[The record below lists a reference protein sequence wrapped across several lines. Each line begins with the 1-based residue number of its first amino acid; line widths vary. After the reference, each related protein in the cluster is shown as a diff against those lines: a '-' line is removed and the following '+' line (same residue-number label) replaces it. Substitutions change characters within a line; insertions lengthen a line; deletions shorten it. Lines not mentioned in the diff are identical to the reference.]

1 MAATGLLGINPYF
14 KGVSIDTSKPVNL
27 AIQLEQKN
35 QAKREALDKYFMDYE
50 KSINP
55 AGMRSQD
62 QDIVL
67 KKLNQN
73 KQFYLQN
80 RDRILNPSKYGA
92 EAQSQYM
99 AGFKDILS
107 DISKSKQA
115 SAEDKVAMNFYQ
127 KAKTSNL
134 DIPDGFIEAIQQSQK
149 PIYAGYKP
157 VDVYQFDFNKKY
169 DESEF
174 TKNVWGGLTLPTKEV
189 PTKLPNGQVQYTK
202 TSYLTPDIAQ
212 TVALN
217 AINEYKNKPGSTK
230 NFNNLMKDANIFSA
244 AEKEFGEAF
253 KYIDPQTKK
262 VVKPRIESPEQF
274 VAGYALLKKP
284 TGEISTGKADYP
296 WLTKFTMQQGARRA
310 NEKDAGEYSP
320 EVQVDE
326 IFEAGKGD
334 KIQINVEGKNISGR
348 RVQLPAD
355 IEGKFDRKVGNTKF
369 SPDYFV
375 MSEDKLNLYPVFV
388 TGKTKSGSDII
399 GGEGGTKLNEK
410 IPVKTSLIPALG
422 KAYGGQSWTKKNL
435 FSDGTKPPTAPKDGK
450 KKGSSGINWSKQK

>member
-1 MAATGLLGINPYF
+1 MAATGLLGINPYQ
-14 KGVSIDTSKPVNL
+14 KGIALDISSKPVNL

-99 AGFKDILS
+99 SGFKDILS

-134 DIPDGFIEAIQQSQK
+134 DIPDGFMEAIQESQK

-157 VDVYQFDFNKKY
+157 VDLFKFDFNKKY
-169 DESEF
+169 DDVDF
-174 TKNVWGGLTLPTKEV
+174 TKNVWGGLTLPTKQV
-189 PTKLPNGQVQYTK
+189 PTKLPTGEVQYTK
-202 TSYLTPDIAQ
+202 TSYITPELAE
-212 TVALN
+212 TVAIN
-217 AINEYKNKPGSTK
+217 AINEYKTKPSTTK

-244 AEKEFGEAF
+244 AEKAFGEAF
-253 KYIDPQTKK
+253 KYPDPKNK
-262 VVKPRIESPEQF
+262 NIFIKPKIENPEQF

-284 TGEISTGKADYP
+284 TGALSEGKADYP
-296 WLTKFTMQQGARRA
+296 WLTKFRLQKAASDARA
-310 NEKDAGEYSP
+310 NKISGADVIEGNIMDVIPDQELKSGNKIINGTYVDANGNPISGVVNLPKEKLPAELFDIIKAPREVRDFNIEFVNGKP
-320 EVQVDE
+320 EKLINKRFGTVTRQSME
-326 IFEAGKGD
+326 NYQLKYNTEPGKGVQP
-334 KIQINVEGKNISGR
+334 KFGKKSK
-348 RVQLPAD
+348 P
-355 IEGKFDRKVGNTKF
+355 T
-369 SPDYFV
+369 
-375 MSEDKLNLYPVFV
+375 VFI
-388 TGKTKSGSDII
+388 DAP
-399 GGEGGTKLNEK
+399 EGGFN
-410 IPVKTSLIPALG
+410 
-422 KAYGGQSWTKKNL
+422 
-435 FSDGTKPPTAPKDGK
+435 
-450 KKGSSGINWSKQK
+450 

>member
-80 RDRILNPSKYGA
+80 RDRILNPTKYGA

-99 AGFKDILS
+99 AGFKDILA

-134 DIPDGFIEAIQQSQK
+134 DIPDGFMEAIQQSQK

-157 VDVYQFDFNKKY
+157 VDLFQFDFNKKHN
-169 DESEF
+169 EAEF
-174 TKNVWGGLTLPTKEV
+174 TKNVWGGLTLPTKEL
-189 PTKLPNGQVQYTK
+189 PTKLPTGEVKYTK
-202 TSYLTPDIAQ
+202 TSFLTPDIAE
-212 TVALN
+212 TVAIN
-217 AINEYKNKPGSTK
+217 AINEYRTKPGSTK

-244 AEKEFGEAF
+244 AEREFGEAF
-253 KYIDPQTKK
+253 KYTDPKTKK
-262 VVKPRIESPEQF
+262 VVKPKIETPEQF

-284 TGEISTGKADYP
+284 TGALSESKAEFP
-296 WLTKFTMQQGARRA
+296 WLTKFNMQQSATNARA
-310 NEKDAGEYSP
+310 DAKTGGEYSP
-320 EVQVDE
+320 EIQVDE

-375 MSEDKLNLYPVFV
+375 MTEDKLNIYPVFV
-388 TGKTKSGSDII
+388 TGKTKYGADII
-399 GGEGGTKLNEK
+399 GGEGGTKLSEK
-410 IPVKTSLIPALG
+410 IPVKTSLVPALG

-435 FSDGTKPPTAPKDGK
+435 FSDGAKTTPPKPSGK
-450 KKGSSGINWSKQK
+450 GKGSSGIDWNK

>member
-1 MAATGLLGINPYF
+1 VAATGLLGINPYQ
-14 KGVSIDTSKPVNL
+14 KGIALDISSKPVNL

-67 KKLNQN
+67 KKLNDN
-73 KQFYLQN
+73 KQFYMQN

-99 AGFKDILS
+99 AAFKDILA

-157 VDVYQFDFNKKY
+157 VDLFQFDFNKKY

-189 PTKLPNGQVQYTK
+189 PTKLPNGQLQYTK

-230 NFNNLMKDANIFSA
+230 NFNNLMKDSNIFSA
-244 AEKEFGEAF
+244 AEREFGEAF
-253 KYIDPQTKK
+253 KYTDPKTKT
-262 VVKPRIESPEQF
+262 VVRPKIETPEQF
-274 VAGYALLKKP
+274 VTGYALLKKP
-284 TGEISTGKADYP
+284 IGEISRGKAEYD
-296 WLTKFTMQQGARRA
+296 WLTQFRMREAGANARA
-310 NEKDAGEYSP
+310 NKIAGAGVIEGNIMDVIPDQDLKSGNKIINGTYVDVNGNPLSGIVNLPKEKLPAEMFDIIKAPREVKDFNIEFVNGKP
-320 EVQVDE
+320 EKLINRRFGTITRQSME
-326 IFEAGKGD
+326 NYQLKYNTEPGKGR
-334 KIQINVEGKNISGR
+334 QPSFGK
-348 RVQLPAD
+348 P
-355 IEGKFDRKVGNTKF
+355 NTK
-369 SPDYFV
+369 S
-375 MSEDKLNLYPVFV
+375 
-388 TGKTKSGSDII
+388 KSGI
-399 GGEGGTKLNEK
+399 T
-410 IPVKTSLIPALG
+410 
-422 KAYGGQSWTKKNL
+422 WKK
-435 FSDGTKPPTAPKDGK
+435 
-450 KKGSSGINWSKQK
+450 

>member
-134 DIPDGFIEAIQQSQK
+134 DIPDGFMEAIQESQK

-157 VDVYQFDFNKKY
+157 VDLFKFDFNKKY
-169 DESEF
+169 DDVDF

-189 PTKLPNGQVQYTK
+189 PTKLPTGEVQYTK
-202 TSYLTPDIAQ
+202 TSYITPELAE
-212 TVALN
+212 TVAIN
-217 AINEYKNKPGSTK
+217 AINEYKTKPSTAK
-230 NFNNLMKDANIFSA
+230 NFNNLMKDANVFA
-244 AEKEFGEAF
+244 AAQKEFGEAF
-253 KYIDPQTKK
+253 KYTDPQTKK
-262 VVKPRIESPEQF
+262 VVIPKIETPEDF
-274 VAGYALLKKP
+274 VAGYALIKKP
-284 TGEISTGKADYP
+284 TGPVSTGKADFSKLYYEGR
-296 WLTKFTMQQGARRA
+296 KDARARA
-310 NEKDAGEYSP
+310 NAAGNVAVVEGNIMDVIPDQDLKSGNKIINGTYVDVNGNPISGVVNLPKEKLPAELFDIIKAPREIKNFNIEFVNGKP
-320 EVQVDE
+320 EKLINKNFGTITRQSME
-326 IFEAGKGD
+326 NYQLKYNTEPGKGR
-334 KIQINVEGKNISGR
+334 QP
-348 RVQLPAD
+348 Q
-355 IEGKFDRKVGNTKF
+355 F
-369 SPDYFV
+369 
-375 MSEDKLNLYPVFV
+375 
-388 TGKTKSGSDII
+388 GKTKSVFVGIPES
-399 GGEGGTKLNEK
+399 GGFN
-410 IPVKTSLIPALG
+410 
-422 KAYGGQSWTKKNL
+422 
-435 FSDGTKPPTAPKDGK
+435 
-450 KKGSSGINWSKQK
+450 

>member
-1 MAATGLLGINPYF
+1 VAATGLLGINPYF

-134 DIPDGFIEAIQQSQK
+134 DIPDGFMEAIQESQK

-157 VDVYQFDFNKKY
+157 VDLFKFDFNKKY
-169 DESEF
+169 DDVDF

-189 PTKLPNGQVQYTK
+189 PTKLPTGEVQYTK
-202 TSYLTPDIAQ
+202 TSYITPELAE
-212 TVALN
+212 TVAIN
-217 AINEYKNKPGSTK
+217 AINEYKTKPSTAK
-230 NFNNLMKDANIFSA
+230 NFNNLMKDANVFA
-244 AEKEFGEAF
+244 AAQKEFGEAF
-253 KYIDPQTKK
+253 KYTDPQTKK
-262 VVKPRIESPEQF
+262 VVIPKIETPEDF
-274 VAGYALLKKP
+274 VAGYALIKKP
-284 TGEISTGKADYP
+284 TGPVSTGKADFSKLYYEGR
-296 WLTKFTMQQGARRA
+296 KDARARA
-310 NEKDAGEYSP
+310 NAAGNVAVVEGNIMDVIPDQDLKSGNKIINGTYVDVNGNPISGVVNLPKEKLPAELFDIIKAPREIKNFNIEFVNGKP
-320 EVQVDE
+320 EKLINKNFGTITRQSME
-326 IFEAGKGD
+326 NYQLKYNTEPGKGR
-334 KIQINVEGKNISGR
+334 QP
-348 RVQLPAD
+348 Q
-355 IEGKFDRKVGNTKF
+355 F
-369 SPDYFV
+369 
-375 MSEDKLNLYPVFV
+375 
-388 TGKTKSGSDII
+388 GKTKSVFVGIPES
-399 GGEGGTKLNEK
+399 GGFN
-410 IPVKTSLIPALG
+410 
-422 KAYGGQSWTKKNL
+422 
-435 FSDGTKPPTAPKDGK
+435 
-450 KKGSSGINWSKQK
+450 

>member
-14 KGVSIDTSKPVNL
+14 KGVQIDTSKPVNL

-67 KKLNQN
+67 KKLNEN
-73 KQFYLQN
+73 KQYYMQN
-80 RDRILNPSKYGA
+80 RDKILNPSRYGA

-134 DIPDGFIEAIQQSQK
+134 DIPDGFMDAIQTSQK

-157 VDVYQFDFNKKY
+157 VDLFQFDFNKKY

-189 PTKLPNGQVQYTK
+189 PTKLPNGQIQYTK

-244 AEKEFGEAF
+244 AEREFGEAF
-253 KYIDPQTKK
+253 KYTDPQTKK

-284 TGEISTGKADYP
+284 RGEMSKGKADFD
-296 WLTKFTMQQGARRA
+296 WLTKFRMQQGAIDRRA
-310 NEKDAGEYSP
+310 DKKEEEMGDPVESFITDARSGKTY
-320 EVQVDE
+320 
-326 IFEAGKGD
+326 AG
-334 KIQINVEGKNISGR
+334 VEGENIEVMNLPDYILKDLGKDKKPARIGR
-348 RVQLPAD
+348 GIGD
-355 IEGKFDRKVGNTKF
+355 GKFYNIVYQK
-369 SPDYFV
+369 
-375 MSEDKLNLYPVFV
+375 EIDKK
-388 TGKTKSGSDII
+388 TGKETGNYTDLIDWGKTEPIPESQIRASIVSRALPSKAKVNLV
-399 GGEGGTKLNEK
+399 GGTGSKAGSKPNL
-410 IPVKTSLIPALG
+410 VKVR
-422 KAYGGQSWTKKNL
+422 KFN
-435 FSDGTKPPTAPKDGK
+435 
-450 KKGSSGINWSKQK
+450 